1 LRRTLER
8 RRRLQTLQTL
18 FQDAGLPYTIKWLNA
33 LCTDLQTHVD
43 VKDAAFAVADAAAA
57 AAAAPPAPKP
67 AVKAAKPPKAERH
80 FLPRAALRCSL

>member
-1 LRRTLER
+1 MER
-8 RRRLQTLQTL
+8 RHRLQTLQTL

-57 AAAAPPAPKP
+57 TAPPAPKP
-67 AVKAAKPPKAERH
+67 AVQAAKTTKAERH
-80 FLPRAALRCSL
+80 FISFPFEAC

>member
-1 LRRTLER
+1 MER

-57 AAAAPPAPKP
+57 AAPPAQKP
-67 AVKAAKPPKAERH
+67 AVQAAKPPKAERH
-80 FLPRAALRCSL
+80 FSPRAALRCSL